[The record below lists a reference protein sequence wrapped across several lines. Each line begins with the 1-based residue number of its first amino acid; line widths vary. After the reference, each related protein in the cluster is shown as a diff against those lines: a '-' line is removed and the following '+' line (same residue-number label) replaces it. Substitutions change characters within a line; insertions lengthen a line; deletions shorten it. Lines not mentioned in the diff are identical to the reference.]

1 VNPRPLVSIITPSLN
16 QAPYIVETIDS
27 VRRQSYE
34 NIEHIVVDGGSTDDT
49 VEILAGLPTAAGFR
63 WQSEPDRGMYDA
75 INKGL
80 TLATGEILAYLN
92 SDDLY
97 TPWAV
102 ARIVDFFAS
111 HPDAGLVYGDYIQ
124 IDETGGQMLLLQP
137 QYNATYIRRSGFLP
151 QPTTFWRRAVWE
163 GIGGFDATLA
173 FVGDCDYWIRA
184 GQRFGIVKL
193 DEVLAYDRI
202 QPGAKRSIGDLALRT
217 ELTGVRNRYRR
228 DGDKRVP
235 LSILGA
241 WVAVQRRLQLVRFM
255 LAVVSRRRG
264 SRSWSG
270 LRASCTI
277 RFRPSLLAL
286 AFMPGMTV
294 RYLPRAIRL
303 EPRTDGTGASGTD
316 HPGTT

>member
-1 VNPRPLVSIITPSLN
+1 VSIVTPSLN
-16 QAPYIVETIDS
+16 QARYIGETILS
-27 VRRQSYE
+27 VRDQSYDH
-34 NIEHIVVDGGSTDDT
+34 IEHVVVDGGSTDGT
-49 VEILAGLPTAAGFR
+49 VELLLKLEGAPGFR
-63 WQSEPDRGMYDA
+63 WKSEPDRGMYDA
-75 INKGL
+75 INKGFG
-80 TLATGEILAYLN
+80 LATGEIFAYLN

-97 TPWAV
+97 PPWAV
-102 ARIVDFFAS
+102 ERIVAFFAS

-124 IDETGGQMLLLQP
+124 VDEAGGQMLLLQP
-137 QYNATYIRRSGFLP
+137 PYNAIYIRRSGFIP

-163 GIGGFDATLA
+163 AIGGFDATLA

-217 ELTGVRNRYRR
+217 ELAGVRNRYRR
-228 DGDKRVP
+228 DGDERVP
-235 LSILGA
+235 LWILGV
-241 WVAVQRRLQLVRFM
+241 WVAVERRLKLLRFM
-255 LAVVSRRRG
+255 LAVVSHRRG

-270 LRASCTI
+270 VRASCTV

-286 AFMPGMTV
+286 AFLPGMTV

-303 EPRTDGTGASGTD
+303 EPRTDGTGASGAD